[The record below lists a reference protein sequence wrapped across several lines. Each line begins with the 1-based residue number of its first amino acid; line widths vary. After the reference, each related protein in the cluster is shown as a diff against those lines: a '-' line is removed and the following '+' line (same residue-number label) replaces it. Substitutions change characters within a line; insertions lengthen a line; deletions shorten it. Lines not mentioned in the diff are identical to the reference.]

1 MFCRFWIFFAPGTGR
16 RPAGWWERL
25 AQRHQDA
32 CRHCRHHAAA
42 EGALAARLKRDAAAI
57 TPEVAADLP
66 ARILGRL
73 PAAAGISAASRVF
86 LPPPALRPHPRQRM
100 RLAWAAA
107 MVMSVPLFGGGLL
120 WNLAATRQARTQDA
134 LSCLTVP
141 LAVATACVAL
151 PGRAADEPLS
161 RETRMLAATMAD
173 FLGGMP
179 EIH

>member
-57 TPEVAADLP
+57 TPEVATDLP

-73 PAAAGISAASRVF
+73 PAAAAVPAASRAF
-86 LPPPALRPHPRQRM
+86 LPTAPLRP
-100 RLAWAAA
+100 
-107 MVMSVPLFGGGLL
+107 
-120 WNLAATRQARTQDA
+120 
-134 LSCLTVP
+134 
-141 LAVATACVAL
+141 
-151 PGRAADEPLS
+151 RAAWVPARAPAPPHPIDGS
-161 RETRMLAATMAD
+161 RRKSADAPAAS
-173 FLGGMP
+173 P
-179 EIH
+179 SR